1 MGIEIPSTVV
11 SGQKV
16 SADLGLADKPV
27 PAQNSIPEKKAA
39 ASDPHPQKND
49 IELVMKSLVQAA
61 GVFNKRL
68 SYSINDEL
76 GLVVVKVIDI
86 ETDKVIKE
94 LPAQEIQRL
103 MARIREAIGLLVDET
118 I

>member
-1 MGIEIPSTVV
+1 MGIEIPSTMA
-11 SGQKV
+11 SGQK
-16 SADLGLADKPV
+16 APPDLIMSDKSMSGQS
-27 PAQNSIPEKKAA
+27 PAPAKKIAE
-39 ASDPHPQKND
+39 SDPTPRKND

>member
-1 MGIEIPSTVV
+1 MGIEIPAAVL
-11 SGQKV
+11 SGQK
-16 SADLGLADKPV
+16 SPPDLKFAEKTA
-27 PAQNSIPEKKAA
+27 PAPNAAPEKKAA
-39 ASDPHPQKND
+39 EAEPQKSD
-49 IELVMKSLVQAA
+49 LELVMKSLVQAA
-61 GVFNKRL
+61 GIFNKRL